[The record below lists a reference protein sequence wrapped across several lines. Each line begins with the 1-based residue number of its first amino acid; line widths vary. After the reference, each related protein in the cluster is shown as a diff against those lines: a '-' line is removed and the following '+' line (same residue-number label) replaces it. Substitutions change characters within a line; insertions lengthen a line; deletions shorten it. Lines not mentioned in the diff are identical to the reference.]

1 MRKMLAVLILAL
13 WGVPGVSLSKDD
25 GKSLRI
31 YWIDVEGGAAT
42 LVVTPEG
49 GTLLMD
55 CGWPGK
61 RDAER
66 IARTLAAA
74 GATKID
80 HYLTS
85 HYHTDHWGSI
95 EELAA
100 LVPIG
105 TYYYHPFPDASAKDV
120 DPKIKA
126 AFLALA
132 QGKSVEVAPGMEV
145 PLQGAKVRI
154 LCASGRV
161 LDEAAGS
168 PQIRPCLANP
178 EHPSKTEDT

>member
-1 MRKMLAVLILAL
+1 MRIPTSILILAL
-13 WGVPGVSLSKDD
+13 GLAGVPASSSAQESGA
-25 GKSLRI
+25 SLRI

-74 GATKID
+74 GAAKID

-105 TYYYHPFPDASAKDV
+105 KY
-120 DPKIKA
+120 
-126 AFLALA
+126 
-132 QGKSVEVAPGMEV
+132 
-145 PLQGAKVRI
+145 
-154 LCASGRV
+154 
-161 LDEAAGS
+161 
-168 PQIRPCLANP
+168 
-178 EHPSKTEDT
+178 